1 MAVRRMLM
9 VGVLVSWGPVV
20 GAQEYSVRRP
30 TEAVSAPVHLTEP
43 VGGQVEVT
51 NLPEVQSVQIV
62 GGLSDQPLEVQGEV
76 GLRLDGPLQVEV
88 VNPPPVPSGGGIE
101 GPIEVIADQPLRVWV
116 DNPAPPP
123 LPPVAPPVK
132 YSAYVFRSAFEAEQ
146 SVLRRTFGPGEGEV
160 FLLTDLTL
168 DTRPDSLLWV
178 RVLVRPGALAGDVTG
193 GGDEEL
199 AVLVLDPHSGPS
211 VRPATPVPLRGP
223 FSIQVEAVG
232 PGQGAPFRVLAAG
245 TIQPAVVAERP

>member
-1 MAVRRMLM
+1 MVMVVRRMLM
-9 VGVLVSWGPVV
+9 VGGLLLWGTVV
-20 GAQEYSVRRP
+20 GAEEYSMRSP
-30 TEAVSAPVHLTEP
+30 TEMVSAPVHLTEP
-43 VGGQVEVT
+43 VGGRVEVT

-62 GGLSDQPLEVQGEV
+62 GGISDQPVEVQGEV

-88 VNPPPVPSGGGIE
+88 VNAPPIPAARGIE
-101 GPIEVIADQPLRVWV
+101 GPIEVVADQPLRVWV

-123 LPPVAPPVK
+123 PAAPPVM
-132 YSAYVFRSAFEAEQ
+132 YSAYVFRSAFEAKQ
-146 SVLRRTFGPGEGEV
+146 TVLSRTFRPGEGEV

-178 RVLVRPGALAGDVTG
+178 RVLARPDALAGNVTG

-211 VRPATPVPLRGP
+211 VRPATPVPLRGS
-223 FSIQVEAVG
+223 FSIQVEAMG

-245 TIQPAVVAERP
+245 TLQAAVAADRP